1 MTVKWRRES
10 VLDVYNLALAIVL
23 FAAPWFLSLTKTT
36 AELDLWISS
45 AAIGLI
51 SIGALA
57 AFTQWE
63 EWANLLLGTWL
74 IVSPWLLGFAHSSAM
89 HFSIAVG
96 VVVAFLAG
104 LELWLVNDPE
114 GEMAERQPQS
124 PVTR

>member
-10 VLDVYNLALAIVL
+10 VLDIYKLLLALVL
-23 FAAPWFLSLTKTT
+23 FTAPWFLSLTKTT
-36 AELDLWISS
+36 TEMDFWISS

-51 SIGALA
+51 SVGALA

-63 EWANLLLGTWL
+63 EWANLLLGAWL

-96 VVVAFLAG
+96 VVVAFLAA
-104 LELWLVNDPE
+104 LELWLVNEEPE
-114 GEMAERQPQS
+114 AAEHQPHAHG
-124 PVTR
+124 